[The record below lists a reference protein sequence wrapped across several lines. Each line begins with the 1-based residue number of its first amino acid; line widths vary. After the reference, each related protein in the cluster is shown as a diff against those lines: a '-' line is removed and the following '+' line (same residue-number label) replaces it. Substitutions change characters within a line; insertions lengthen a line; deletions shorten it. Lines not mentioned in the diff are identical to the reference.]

1 MLRMTTLYLYTFTFS
16 KATKA
21 EQNIAGATKREDA
34 KKYVDCVQSWR
45 RCFCVTCS
53 DLQRADLLDYT
64 KLILVTIPLQP

>member
-34 KKYVDCVQSWR
+34 KKYVDWFNRGAGAFVLPAVICNLR
-45 RCFCVTCS
+45 TC
-53 DLQRADLLDYT
+53 
-64 KLILVTIPLQP
+64 LIIQNL